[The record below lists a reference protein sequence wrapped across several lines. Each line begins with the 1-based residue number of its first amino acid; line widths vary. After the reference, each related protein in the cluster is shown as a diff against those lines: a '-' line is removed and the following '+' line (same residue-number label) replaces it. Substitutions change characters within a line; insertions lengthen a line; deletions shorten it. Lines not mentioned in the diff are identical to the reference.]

1 MDALLKPKDQ
11 VLHVWRGPTI
21 LTLSLLTLLVPQ
33 MLTYC
38 SVPTLALLLSIGIA
52 FYISIRDLMSFVQW
66 KYNNIKYDILSQC
79 NDIVLDEWLQNTVG
93 YLSASYGLAMVTIL
107 LYSLPLPRTVRLQFI
122 QYLSSY
128 IPSLEDEQYT
138 IEEIMYEPGGLS
150 RLMSMFC
157 FKDTPAAVDASVT
170 ANAPMDSIPILPTV
184 HELND
189 LYYPEEGEEEEDKEI
204 YAQGTNQKEPH
215 HPHDPPPISSSASS
229 TAEST
234 TTPTLYE
241 SYIPKHLHYHHDQE
255 HKSLSFTHNIYMD
268 ILKYTLEQLL
278 SKINP
283 EKIQRIGI
291 SAGLALLVQMKY
303 SSVARQTFK
312 NVLQGSIVIGLS
324 SIMLGSCA
332 SLYTKKRLWKWM
344 VRPHKEKD
352 EPTKEKTQESNRIF
366 LYGHGI
372 WMSLVYKFQH
382 DQSFR
387 RKWKAFLC
395 MTVLYLIRKQS
406 IWNSKRHK

>member
-1 MDALLKPKDQ
+1 MNAFMKPKNQ

-52 FYISIRDLMSFVQW
+52 FYISIRDLMSFAQW
-66 KYNNIKYDILSQC
+66 KFNNIKYNILRQC

-93 YLSASYGLAMVTIL
+93 YLSASYGLAMITIL
-107 LYSLPLPRTVRLQFI
+107 LYSFPLPHTVRLQFI

-128 IPSLEDEQYT
+128 ILEDEQYT
-138 IEEIMYEPGGLS
+138 IEEIMYEPGGLF
-150 RLMSMFC
+150 RLISMF
-157 FKDTPAAVDASVT
+157 FSKDTASASVT
-170 ANAPMDSIPILPTV
+170 ANSTVDSMPILQTA
-184 HELND
+184 HERND
-189 LYYPEEGEEEEDKEI
+189 LHYPEEDEEEEENEEEI
-204 YAQGTNQKEPH
+204 NAQGTHKKEPH

-241 SYIPKHLHYHHDQE
+241 SYHH
-255 HKSLSFTHNIYMD
+255 TNNIYMD
-268 ILKYTLEQLL
+268 ILKYTLDRLL

-291 SAGLALLVQMKY
+291 SAGLALMVQMKY

-312 NVLQGSIVIGLS
+312 NVLQGSILIGLS
-324 SIMLGSCA
+324 SIILGSCV
-332 SLYTKKRLWKWM
+332 SLYTKKRLWKCM
-344 VRPHKEKD
+344 VP
-352 EPTKEKTQESNRIF
+352 PPPSNTKEHTQESNRIF
-366 LYGHGI
+366 LYGYGV

-395 MTVLYLIRKQS
+395 MTVFYFIRKQS
-406 IWNSKRHK
+406 IWNKRHK